1 MLNRWLA
8 LQCSGLRR
16 GPEHRLTRLDR
27 GSRLL
32 SGGAV
37 NFRLDKSG
45 QQTTINKFTRTVQFV
60 QVNGVWEDKITES
73 GKCMIDE
80 EW

>member
-1 MLNRWLA
+1 
-8 LQCSGLRR
+8 
-16 GPEHRLTRLDR
+16 LTEEVAFSPD
-27 GSRLL
+27 
-32 SGGAV
+32 GGAV
-37 NFRLDKSG
+37 NLQLPTSVWLDKSG